1 MHLGQSP
8 SGFRRKFFGHREY
21 GAAPGSSFWWSTHSA
36 LHKQGEGLDQKHL
49 ARKECVRHNIFCAYM
64 HPKLMIVHNLAKQS

>member
-8 SGFRRKFFGHREY
+8 SGFRRKFFGHRNMGRLPEVLF
-21 GAAPGSSFWWSTHSA
+21 GGLLTSLSTNR
-36 LHKQGEGLDQKHL
+36 GEGLDQKHL
-49 ARKECVRHNIFCAYM
+49 ARKECVRHNIFCACM